1 MLPIRYNC
9 RIKVYRNRK
18 NPGRIAK
25 VNTFTANDVLCRDAS
40 RNTKL
45 YLVRVRPDL
54 KIASY

>member
-1 MLPIRYNC
+1 MLSIRYNC

-25 VNTFTANDVLCRDAS
+25 VNTFTTNDVLCRDAS
-40 RNTKL
+40 RNTTL
-45 YLVRVRPDL
+45 HLVRVRPDL